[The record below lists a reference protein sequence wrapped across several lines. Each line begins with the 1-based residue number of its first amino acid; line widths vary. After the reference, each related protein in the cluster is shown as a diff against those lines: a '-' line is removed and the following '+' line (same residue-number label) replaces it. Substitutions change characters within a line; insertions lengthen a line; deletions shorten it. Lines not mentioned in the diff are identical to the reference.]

1 MIVRISGKLVEQRP
15 QSLIINTHGLF
26 YEILVPSSV
35 LGRLDQI
42 QDETGNIQLVVYH
55 YFQIGPGSGA
65 PILIGFVSELERDF
79 FLEFIK
85 VSGIGPRAA
94 VRALNQPISEISR
107 AIDRGDTGYL
117 KTLPGI
123 GIQRAKEIVA
133 KLQGK
138 IGRFGLIQDH
148 AAAQT
153 KSKTET
159 TPQWQEE
166 ALTVLL
172 QLQYK
177 RQEALSMIDKALER
191 VKDITST
198 EELLN
203 EIYRQRIQT

>member
-1 MIVRISGKLVEQRP
+1 MIVRISGKLVEKRQ
-15 QSLIINTHGLF
+15 QSIIINIQGLF
-26 YEILVPSSV
+26 YEVLVPSSV

-42 QDETGNIQLVVYH
+42 QDESGNIHLVVYH
-55 YFQIGPGSGA
+55 YFQIGPGSGT
-65 PILIGFVSELERDF
+65 PILIGFVNELERDF

-94 VRALNQPISEISR
+94 IKALSKPISEISR
-107 AIDRGDTGYL
+107 AIDQGDTDYL

-123 GIQRAKEIVA
+123 GIQRAKEVVA

-138 IGRFGLIQDH
+138 IGRFGLIQD
-148 AAAQT
+148 
-153 KSKTET
+153 KTATTVVKET
-159 TPQWQEE
+159 LPDWQEE

-177 RQEALSMIDKALER
+177 RQEALSMIDKALHR
-191 VKDITST
+191 VKTITST

-203 EIYRQRIQT
+203 EIYRQRVQN

>member
-1 MIVRISGKLVEQRP
+1 MIVRISGKLVEKRP
-15 QSLIINTHGLF
+15 QSIIINTNGLF

-42 QDETGNIQLVVYH
+42 QDDTGNVELVVYH
-55 YFQIGPGSGA
+55 YFQIGPGSGT
-65 PILIGFVSELERDF
+65 PILIGFVNEPERDF

-94 VRALNQPISEISR
+94 IRALSQPISEISR
-107 AIDRGDTGYL
+107 AIDQGDVNYL

-138 IGRFGLIQDH
+138 IGRFGLIQDKSV
-148 AAAQT
+148 AQVKGDT
-153 KSKTET
+153 L
-159 TPQWQEE
+159 PNWQEE

-177 RQEALSMIDKALER
+177 RQEALSMIDKAIER

-203 EIYRQRIQT
+203 EIYRQRVQT